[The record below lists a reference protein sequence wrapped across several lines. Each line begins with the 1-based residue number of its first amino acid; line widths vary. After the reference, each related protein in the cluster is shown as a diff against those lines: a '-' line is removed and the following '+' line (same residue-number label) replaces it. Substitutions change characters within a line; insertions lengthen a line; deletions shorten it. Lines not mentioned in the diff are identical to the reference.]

1 MTIAQQER
9 TASAP
14 HGFDVEVTSGLE
26 RFSAQHGELTLTSV
40 FQPIFSLSHMR
51 AVGYEGLLRAHDALD
66 RPVSPLDVFGEA
78 ARLGDV
84 LQVDRLA
91 QTLHLENFKVLGA
104 EREWLFLNVHPG
116 ALTDP
121 YLAAAL
127 PQHVLAVL
135 AGVLPGW
142 RWCDASSG

>member
-1 MTIAQQER
+1 MAIANPDKVKPDSPR
-9 TASAP
+9 TFELS
-14 HGFDVEVTSGLE
+14 VTSGFDRYSVE
-26 RFSAQHGELTLTSV
+26 HGGWTLTSV

-91 QTLHLENFKVLGA
+91 PAPRLENFKVVGA
-104 EREWLFLNVHPG
+104 RRQSVVPNVHPPRP
-116 ALTDP
+116 A
-121 YLAAAL
+121 
-127 PQHVLAVL
+127 H
-135 AGVLPGW
+135 
-142 RWCDASSG
+142 

>member
-26 RFSAQHGELTLTSV
+26 RFSAQHGDLTLTSV

-51 AVGYEGLLRAHDALD
+51 AVGYEGLLRAHDSLD
-66 RPVSPLDVFGEA
+66 LPVSPLDVFGQA

-91 QTLHLENFKVLGA
+91 QSLHLENFKTLGS
-104 EREWLFLNVHPG
+104 ERELLVLNV
-116 ALTDP
+116 
-121 YLAAAL
+121 
-127 PQHVLAVL
+127 
-135 AGVLPGW
+135 
-142 RWCDASSG
+142 ASG

>member
-1 MTIAQQER
+1 MTTAQQER
-9 TASAP
+9 AAAPP
-14 HGFDVEVTSGLE
+14 HGFELSVASGLH
-26 RFSAQHGELTLTSV
+26 RYSVQHGDLTLTSV

-51 AVGYEGLLRAHDALD
+51 AVGYEGLLRAHDPLD

-78 ARLGDV
+78 ARVGDV

-91 QTLHLENFKVLGA
+91 QVLHMENFKMLGV

-121 YLAAAL
+121 YHSAA
-127 PQHVLAVL
+127 
-135 AGVLPGW
+135 
-142 RWCDASSG
+142 